1 MSRLPLTPDQAELS
15 DRIYQS
21 LRQAADADLRGLA
34 DLLASK
40 PDRQLLGQTEF
51 EVRDR
56 VHKIGAKALETAL
69 EERKKGG
76 TRGPVGAAHTAR
88 SRPGSSSTAPRRC
101 AVWWGTSPWTGPTT
115 TAERAATARSLGTRP
130 SASRPRC

>member
-1 MSRLPLTPDQAELS
+1 MSQSQLTTDQAELAE
-15 DRIYQS
+15 RIYHS
-21 LRQAADADLRGLA
+21 LRQATDADLRGLA

-69 EERKKGG
+69 DERKKGG
-76 TRGPVGAAHTAR
+76 IKGPA
-88 SRPGSSSTAPRRC
+88 
-101 AVWWGTSPWTGPTT
+101 
-115 TAERAATARSLGTRP
+115 
-130 SASRPRC
+130 